1 MLVQDGRQFRVGYH
15 PALDGVRG
23 ISILA
28 VMIYHTGLIQRASSA
43 STCSGRRDRTGAA
56 REAARDST
64 LQCRQSLG
72 AGAR

>member
-43 STCSGRRDRTGAA
+43 STCSGRSRSNWSSARSSPGLYPSMPPVPGRRGA
-56 REAARDST
+56 
-64 LQCRQSLG
+64 
-72 AGAR
+72 